1 MSHVNK
7 FISLF
12 ASIQSNAMQV
22 CGCHPQPDPTGW
34 RLCQWGGNVVPF
46 FRSWWSIVRSH
57 SLALSNPFYHFNLCI
72 YDRTNFL
79 LFLLHLD
86 SLSTTISIYPI
97 NHAFHIQNTVHLIS
111 YQVWYRVI
119 QIVINRDDVQVHFR
133 NVHVLWYEYKVKFV
147 PDMWLGCFHS
157 HRKFT
162 HQK

>member
-1 MSHVNK
+1 MSINL
-7 FISLF
+7 SLF
-12 ASIQSNAMQV
+12 LRQFNLMQRRYV
-22 CGCHPQPDPTGW
+22 DVILNLI
-34 RLCQWGGNVVPF
+34 RLAGDYVSEEVHVVPF
-46 FRSWWSIVRSH
+46 FRSWWSIVRTH

-86 SLSTTISIYPI
+86 SLSTTISINPI

-119 QIVINRDDVQVHFR
+119 QIVINRDDVQVHYR

-147 PDMWLGCFHS
+147 PDMWLSCFHS
-157 HRKFT
+157 HWKFT

>member
-1 MSHVNK
+1 MSINL
-7 FISLF
+7 SLF
-12 ASIQSNAMQV
+12 LRQFNLMQRRYV
-22 CGCHPQPDPTGW
+22 DVILNLI
-34 RLCQWGGNVVPF
+34 RLAGDYVSEEVHVVPF
-46 FRSWWSIVRSH
+46 FRSWWSIVH

-147 PDMWLGCFHS
+147 PDMWLSCFHS
-157 HRKFT
+157 HWKFT

>member
-7 FISLF
+7 FISFF
-12 ASIQSNAMQV
+12 ASIQSNATQV
-22 CGCHPQPDPTGW
+22 CGCHPQSDPTGW
-34 RLCQWGGNVVPF
+34 RLCQWGGTCCSILPF
-46 FRSWWSIVRSH
+46 MMINCSFSCLVQPILSFQSMHIWQDELFAISVAPWFTVDHLNISNQPCFSHLEHRSS
-57 SLALSNPFYHFNLCI
+57 
-72 YDRTNFL
+72 
-79 LFLLHLD
+79 
-86 SLSTTISIYPI
+86 
-97 NHAFHIQNTVHLIS
+97 LIS